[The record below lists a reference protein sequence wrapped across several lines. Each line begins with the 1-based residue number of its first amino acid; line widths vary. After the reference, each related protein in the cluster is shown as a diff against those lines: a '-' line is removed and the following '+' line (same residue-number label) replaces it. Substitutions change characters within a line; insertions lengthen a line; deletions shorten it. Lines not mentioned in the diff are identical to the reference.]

1 MISISI
7 IEFRHYVA
15 VKNST
20 SELGKTFSF
29 KRL

>member
-1 MISISI
+1 MISRST

-15 VKNST
+15 VKNNT
-20 SELGKTFSF
+20 SELGKTLSF